1 MNAPLTSGHPSQTAV
16 PRDIGFFEWFFDP
29 DTWTGDTGILASMA
43 DTVVLCAVVTLVA
56 AAVSV
61 PTAAILAHLRRAEVS
76 STWLVSISRAVP
88 TFAIAALLV
97 PWSLENGW
105 GFEPWPIFIALL
117 LLALVPI
124 YLNTYTAIRQLPDG
138 PVDAARALGYSERS
152 ILAKVELA
160 LASSLIFAG
169 VRVAAIQVVATEPIR
184 AFLGGDGLGRYVRDG
199 FGQNNNTLVIGGIVL
214 IGGLAALTG
223 LTIRGAGKTRAA
235 ERRSPTRSTTRR
247 NITMTTPNTRRRF
260 VRLLAPL
267 AVLGLVTA
275 ACGSDDDD
283 VEQRHRTGG
292 DRRCIAAQRR
302 PDATTAPDDT
312 TAMPDGPTIQIRGQD
327 FSEAITIAEV
337 YGQYL
342 EAKGYPVEIL
352 TPAGF
357 RTEALEGL
365 QNGDFNLIVDYI
377 GGTQAAVA
385 PDAAATADPD
395 EIVANIIEPL
405 EATGATLL
413 DYSPAVD
420 GDAFVVRGDSEA
432 STISD
437 VAGLDYVLGGSS
449 QCPERPQC
457 LIGLED
463 PDIYGITF
471 ADFVTLEFGPLLG
484 EALANSEVDAVIWN
498 TTAPQIT
505 EQGFKVLEDDQGIFP
520 AQNIAPIITT
530 EVLDRLWRPAGCRP
544 RRAQRADHHR

>member
-1 MNAPLTSGHPSQTAV
+1 
-16 PRDIGFFEWFFDP
+16 
-29 DTWTGDTGILASMA
+29 
-43 DTVVLCAVVTLVA
+43 
-56 AAVSV
+56 
-61 PTAAILAHLRRAEVS
+61 
-76 STWLVSISRAVP
+76 
-88 TFAIAALLV
+88 
-97 PWSLENGW
+97 
-105 GFEPWPIFIALL
+105 
-117 LLALVPI
+117 
-124 YLNTYTAIRQLPDG
+124 
-138 PVDAARALGYSERS
+138 
-152 ILAKVELA
+152 
-160 LASSLIFAG
+160 
-169 VRVAAIQVVATEPIR
+169 
-184 AFLGGDGLGRYVRDG
+184 
-199 FGQNNNTLVIGGIVL
+199 
-214 IGGLAALTG
+214 
-223 LTIRGAGKTRAA
+223 
-235 ERRSPTRSTTRR
+235 
-247 NITMTTPNTRRRF
+247 MTTPNTRRRF

-275 ACGSDDDD
+275 ACGSDDDSSSSD
-283 VEQRHRTGG
+283 TEP
-292 DRRCIAAQRR
+292 AATDA
-302 PDATTAPDDT
+302 PSGTTAPEATTAPDET
-312 TAMPDGPTIQIRGQD
+312 TAMPDGPTLQIRGQD

-342 EAKGYPVEIL
+342 EAQGYPVEIL

-357 RTEALEGL
+357 RTEALDGL

-385 PDAAATADPD
+385 PDAAATGDAD
-395 EIVANIIEPL
+395 EIVTNITEPL
-405 EATGATLL
+405 QALGATLL

-484 EALANSEVDAVIWN
+484 EALASNEVDAVIWN

-505 EQGFKVLEDDQGIFP
+505 EQGFKVLDDDQGLFP

-530 EVLDRLWRPAGCRP
+530 EVLDAYGDQLA
-544 RRAQRADHHR
+544 ADLNELSALITTEDLLAWNTETDIEFRESDEVAAEWLEAKGLL